1 MFGNKPTST
10 PTVTQLGDAATRS
23 IDQALDS
30 TRQVANGAIDGV
42 GDAVHQLRNDT
53 VPVMDRLS
61 DQAQALARQGL
72 DAVRDQSLHLQ
83 ARARRT
89 SDDTLHYIRDE
100 PVKAVLIAAATGA
113 VLMALAGLLMRPQH
127 GR

>member
-1 MFGNKPTST
+1 MFGYKST
-10 PTVTQLGDAATRS
+10 PTSSPIVGGAARS
-23 IDQALDS
+23 IDQAINT
-30 TRQVANGAIDGV
+30 TRQAANSALDGL
-42 GDAVHQLRNDT
+42 GNAANQLRDES
-53 VPVMDRLS
+53 VPVIDRIS
-61 DQAQALARQGL
+61 DQAHALARQGM

-113 VLMALAGLLMRPQH
+113 LVIALAGLLMRPPR

>member
-1 MFGNKPTST
+1 MFGYKPT
-10 PTVTQLGDAATRS
+10 PTSSPIVGGATRS
-23 IDQALDS
+23 IDQALNT
-30 TRQVANGAIDGV
+30 TRQAANSAIDGL
-42 GDAVHQLRNDT
+42 GNAANQLRDDT
-53 VPVMDRLS
+53 MPVIDRIS
-61 DQAQALARQGL
+61 EQAQAIARQGI

-113 VLMALAGLLMRPQH
+113 MLVALAGLLMRLPR

>member
-1 MFGNKPTST
+1 MFGYKPT
-10 PTVTQLGDAATRS
+10 PTSSPIVGGATRS
-23 IDQALDS
+23 IDQALNT
-30 TRQVANGAIDGV
+30 TRQAANSALDGL
-42 GDAVHQLRNDT
+42 GNAANQLRDDT
-53 VPVMDRLS
+53 MPVIDRIS
-61 DQAQALARQGL
+61 EQAQAIARQGI

-89 SDDTLHYIRDE
+89 SYDTLHYIRDE

-113 VLMALAGLLMRPQH
+113 MLIALAGLLMRPPR

>member
-1 MFGNKPTST
+1 MFGNKPTPSPAT
-10 PTVTQLGDAATRS
+10 LGDAATRS
-23 IDQALDS
+23 IDQALS
-30 TRQVANGAIDGV
+30 ATRQAANGALDGV
-42 GDAVHQLRNDT
+42 GDAVHQLRDDT
-53 VPVMDRLS
+53 VPVIDRIS
-61 DQAQALARQGL
+61 DQAQALARHGL
-72 DAVRDQSLHLQ
+72 DTVREQSLHLQ

-113 VLMALAGLLMRPQH
+113 VLMALAGLLMRPQR